1 MTIFILP
8 AHLDKLVVATVEGYK
23 LDNNV
28 YMYIYVSLRGIIQ
41 VRCYVMQSFAK
52 LVYVMLGVNKL
63 SISVLFAINNIH
75 EL

>member
-1 MTIFILP
+1 
-8 AHLDKLVVATVEGYK
+8 
-23 LDNNV
+23 
-28 YMYIYVSLRGIIQ
+28 
-41 VRCYVMQSFAK
+41 MQSFVK